1 MAKTNRREEA
11 IKAAQSG
18 VMTPKQIWIVLIGL
32 MSGMF
37 LAALDQS
44 IVATA
49 IRTIADD
56 LDGLNLQA
64 WATTAYLI
72 TTTVSTPLYGKLGD
86 IYGRR
91 YLFLIAI
98 SIFMIGSV
106 AAGFATSMI
115 ELAAFRALQG
125 VGGGG
130 LF

>member
-1 MAKTNRREEA
+1 M
-11 IKAAQSG
+11 S
-18 VMTPKQIWIVLIGL
+18 PKQIWIVLIGL

-98 SIFMIGSV
+98 SIFIIGSV
-106 AAGFATSMI
+106 AAGF
-115 ELAAFRALQG
+115 QQP
-125 VGGGG
+125 
-130 LF
+130 